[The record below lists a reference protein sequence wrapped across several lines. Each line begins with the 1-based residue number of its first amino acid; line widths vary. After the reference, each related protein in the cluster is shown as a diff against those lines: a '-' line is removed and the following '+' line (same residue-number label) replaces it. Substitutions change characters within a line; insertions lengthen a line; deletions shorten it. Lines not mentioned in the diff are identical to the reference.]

1 MRAINRYIIVR
12 AISEEVVSSSGLL
25 LSSDDVN
32 EMRYKKAKVH
42 NVGTAV
48 EGIKDGDYIYYDKSA
63 GHSIVLDGD
72 KYTVILDRDVVV
84 VL

>member
-1 MRAINRYIIVR
+1 MKAINRYILVR
-12 AISEEVVSSSGLL
+12 TISEEVVSSSGLL
-25 LSSDDVN
+25 LSADDVN
-32 EMRYKKAKVH
+32 DLRYKKAKVC

-48 EGIKDGDYIYYDKSA
+48 ESIKDGDYIYYDKSA

>member
-1 MRAINRYIIVR
+1 MRAINKYIIVKT
-12 AISEEVVSSSGLL
+12 ISEEVVSSSGLML
-25 LSSDDVN
+25 GAGDMGEL
-32 EMRYKKAKVH
+32 RYKKARVY

-48 EGIKDGDYIYYDKSA
+48 EAIKDGDYIYYDKSA
-63 GHSIVLDGD
+63 GHSIVLDGE